1 MPGPRPIPPVAGLGL
16 RFAHLGE
23 VIATDAA
30 IPFVEVHGEN
40 HLSGPAGVALEVIR
54 RDRAVSL
61 HCVGLS
67 LGSAQGLDDEHLAR
81 LAELARRVEP
91 ALVSEHL
98 AWNAVDHDH
107 LADLLP
113 LPLNRESLD
122 VVCRNV
128 ERMQEAFRQRV
139 LVENPATYVQLPRSD
154 IPEGAFMA
162 ELCRRTGCGMICDV
176 ANIVVASHNHGWDAR
191 AHLASFPAWA
201 IGEYHVAGHERADGL
216 LLDTHDR
223 NVSAETWALFD
234 IALAT
239 IGPRPA
245 LAERD
250 AAIPPLLDMLAEMA
264 LVQAHLD
271 RVEQRHAA

>member
-1 MPGPRPIPPVAGLGL
+1 MSGQGPIPAVAGLGL

-23 VIATDAA
+23 VIATTAA

-54 RDRAVSL
+54 QDRAVSL

-67 LGSAQGLDDEHLAR
+67 LGSAQGIDDSHLQR
-81 LAELARRVEP
+81 LTELARRVEP

-98 AWNAVDHDH
+98 AWNAVDHAH

-128 ERMQEAFRQRV
+128 ERVQEAFGRAI
-139 LVENPATYVQLPRSD
+139 LVENPATYVQLPQSD

-162 ELCRRTGCGMICDV
+162 ELCRRTGCGMLCDI
-176 ANIVVASHNHGWDAR
+176 ANIVVAAHNHGWDPR

-201 IGEYHVAGHERADGL
+201 IGEYHLAGHERAGDL
-216 LLDTHDR
+216 LIDTHDR
-223 NVSAETWALFD
+223 DIGAATWALFD
-234 IALAT
+234 AALAS

-250 AAIPPLLDMLAEMA
+250 RAIPSLAEMLAEMA
-264 LVQAHLD
+264 LVQTHLD
-271 RVEQRHAA
+271 RAEERRAA

>member
-1 MPGPRPIPPVAGLGL
+1 MTEQGPIPAVAGLGL

-23 VIATDAA
+23 VIATTAA

-40 HLSGPAGVALEVIR
+40 HLSGPAGLALEVIR
-54 RDRAVSL
+54 RDRQVSL

-67 LGSAQGLDDEHLAR
+67 LGSTQGIDADHLAR
-81 LAELARRVEP
+81 LAALARRVQP

-98 AWNAVDHDH
+98 AWNAVDHAH

-128 ERMQEAFRQRV
+128 ERMQDAFGQAI
-139 LVENPATYVQLPRSD
+139 LVENPSTYVQLPQSD
-154 IPEGAFMA
+154 MTEGAFMA
-162 ELCRRTGCGMICDV
+162 ALCRHTGCGMLCDV
-176 ANIVVASHNHGWDAR
+176 ANIVVSCHNHGWEPG

-201 IGEYHVAGHERADGL
+201 IGEYHLAGHERADEL
-216 LLDTHDR
+216 LIDTHDR
-223 NVSAETWALFD
+223 EISAATWALFD
-234 IALAT
+234 EALAT

-250 AAIPPLLDMLAEMA
+250 RAMPGFSEMLAEMA
-264 LVQAHLD
+264 TVQMHLD
-271 RVEQRHAA
+271 RARQRHAA